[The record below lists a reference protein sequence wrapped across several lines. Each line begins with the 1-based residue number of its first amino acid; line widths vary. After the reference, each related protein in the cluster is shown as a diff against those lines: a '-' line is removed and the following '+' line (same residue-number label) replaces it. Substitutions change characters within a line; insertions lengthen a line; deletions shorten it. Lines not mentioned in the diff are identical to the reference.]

1 MILPEAAIGVLLN
14 PRRGWHLTIAS
25 PGKIWTK
32 RFFFF
37 SGLGFSISYLSRC
50 QVSFISFLYQAGDD
64 FDKDET
70 LKTRK
75 DFATAGV

>member
-37 SGLGFSISYLSRC
+37 L
-50 QVSFISFLYQAGDD
+50 A
-64 FDKDET
+64 
-70 LKTRK
+70 
-75 DFATAGV
+75 